1 MNAPEKQ
8 DMGLSSSMYHQLLA
22 QHDIYFV
29 AFDAKE
35 QIVASNY
42 PVATLTLERLDD
54 LVFLVGPNYSAQIR
68 AFLRHEREALAF
80 DVANLHFSMSKL
92 RDADTGLVYCLQIEA
107 KEKPPTEPKLSAIEL
122 DYQII
127 HELTESLSLLSQ
139 SGSMQLGDNLQQE
152 IRTKHLPEV
161 ERRLSQLQDPSLKM
175 CLEIVKTNMENLLQN
190 ETSAINSKLL
200 EVLTPSELQVAEFI
214 RSGMSSQEI
223 ASTLNVARKTVE
235 NHRNSLRNKLGI
247 TNRGVNLRNYL
258 LSLEKR

>member
-1 MNAPEKQ
+1 MPSSDIMNSR
-8 DMGLSSSMYHQLLA
+8 MTSNMYQQLLA
-22 QHDIYFV
+22 LHDIYFV
-29 AFDAKE
+29 AFDREEKV
-35 QIVASNY
+35 VASNY
-42 PVATLTLERLDD
+42 PVATLSLQTLDD
-54 LVFLVGPNYSAQIR
+54 LVFLVGPLFISQIR
-68 AFLRHEREALAF
+68 AMVRGEVNQLSF
-80 DVANLHFSMSKL
+80 DIANLHFSICL
-92 RDADTGLVYCLQIEA
+92 LHDADYQPLYCLQIES
-107 KEKPPTEPKLSAIEL
+107 KEKVAIEPKLSAIEQ

-139 SGSMQLGDNLQQE
+139 SGTTQLPDELQQE
-152 IRTKHLPEV
+152 IRSKHLPEV
-161 ERRLSQLQDPSLKM
+161 ERRLSQLQDPSLKL
-175 CLEIVKTNMENLLQN
+175 CLEIVKTNMENLLQ
-190 ETSAINSKLL
+190 EGGAINSRLL

>member
-1 MNAPEKQ
+1 MPSSDTMNSP
-8 DMGLSSSMYHQLLA
+8 MTSNMYQQLLA
-22 QHDIYFV
+22 LHDIYFV
-29 AFDAKE
+29 AFDHEEKV
-35 QIVASNY
+35 VASNY
-42 PVATLTLERLDD
+42 PVATFSLQTLDD
-54 LVFLVGPNYSAQIR
+54 LVFLVGPQFIGQIR
-68 AFLRHEREALAF
+68 ALLKGQTTQLSF
-80 DVANLHFSMSKL
+80 DIANLHFSMCQL
-92 RDADTGLVYCLQIEA
+92 QDTNKSQPLYCLQIES
-107 KEKPPTEPKLSAIEL
+107 KEKVAMEPKLSAIEQ

-139 SGSMQLGDNLQQE
+139 SGTTQLPDELQQE
-152 IRTKHLPEV
+152 IRSKHLPEV
-161 ERRLSQLQDPSLKM
+161 EHRLSQLQDPSLKL
-175 CLEIVKTNMENLLQN
+175 CLEIVKTNMENLLQ
-190 ETSAINSKLL
+190 EDGALNSRLL

>member
-1 MNAPEKQ
+1 MSALEVQ
-8 DMGLSSSMYHQLLA
+8 RMCLTSSMYHQLLA

-42 PVATLTLERLDD
+42 PVATLTLESLDD
-54 LVFLVGPNYSAQIR
+54 LVFLVGPMYSAQIR
-68 AFLRHEREALAF
+68 AFLRHERETLEF
-80 DVANLHFSMSKL
+80 DVANLHFSMCKL
-92 RDADTGLVYCLQIEA
+92 SDAGQALIYCLQIEA
-107 KEKPPTEPKLSAIEL
+107 KEKQPIEPKLSAIEQ

-127 HELTESLSLLSQ
+127 HELSESLNLLSHA
-139 SGSMQLGDNLQQE
+139 GETQLPEHVQQE
-152 IRTKHLPEV
+152 IRDKHLPEV
-161 ERRLSQLQDPSLKM
+161 EKRWQQLQDPSLKL
-175 CLEIVKTNMENLLQN
+175 CLEIVKSNMENLLDDH
-190 ETSAINSKLL
+190 SGMNSRLL